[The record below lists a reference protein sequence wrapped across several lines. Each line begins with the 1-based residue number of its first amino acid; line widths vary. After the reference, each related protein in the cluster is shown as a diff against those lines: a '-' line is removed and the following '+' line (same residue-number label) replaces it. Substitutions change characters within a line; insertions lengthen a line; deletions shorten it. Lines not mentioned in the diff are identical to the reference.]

1 MVLIVNAEASHLDF
15 LFRARCTELT
25 SDWAS
30 LTAPW
35 CLSPH
40 AQEEANALSNTSFDE
55 FSWQHDFLDF
65 FVTSFFVV
73 VALGALL
80 IVRRSP
86 HIVSLFHEAL
96 EMSLIDHGHRADSF
110 RSVALGTA
118 LPLAVGILRGPCWR
132 PWSRAALSCRVFLSF
147 AF

>member
-1 MVLIVNAEASHLDF
+1 MDARALAGLGHACLSLVVLRVNAEASHLDF

-40 AQEEANALSNTSFDE
+40 AQEESNALSNTSFDE

-65 FVTSFFVV
+65 FVTSFFCC
-73 VALGALL
+73 GGTG
-80 IVRRSP
+80 S
-86 HIVSLFHEAL
+86 SLDRASF
-96 EMSLIDHGHRADSF
+96 STHR
-110 RSVALGTA
+110 
-118 LPLAVGILRGPCWR
+118 LAF
-132 PWSRAALSCRVFLSF
+132 S
-147 AF
+147 